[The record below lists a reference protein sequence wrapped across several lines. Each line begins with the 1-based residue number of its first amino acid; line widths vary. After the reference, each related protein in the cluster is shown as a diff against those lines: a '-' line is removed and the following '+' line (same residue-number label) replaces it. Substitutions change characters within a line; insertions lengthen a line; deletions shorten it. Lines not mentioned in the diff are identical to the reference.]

1 MGKIR
6 EYIMT
11 KRRASSCS
19 MPEFHVKKLQRDHP
33 DPNAIPLTLGMVTA
47 CKAVSRWAAKVEEEE
62 RNGQGSG
69 RQLKLWLHKS

>member
-1 MGKIR
+1 MN
-6 EYIMT
+6 

-19 MPEFHVKKLQRDHP
+19 IPESRVERLQRDHP